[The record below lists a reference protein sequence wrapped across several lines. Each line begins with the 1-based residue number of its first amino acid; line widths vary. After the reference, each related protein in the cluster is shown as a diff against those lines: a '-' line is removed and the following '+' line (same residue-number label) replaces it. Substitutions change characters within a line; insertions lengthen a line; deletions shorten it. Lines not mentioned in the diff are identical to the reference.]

1 MRKNEILK
9 FEAKKFWR
17 GQIRDQAKI
26 CGQAKIWGQANF
38 EAKSEAR
45 PGFRVYRIFI
55 ADTSSFSSGNN
66 PFLVNRE
73 SSVVHACHLLC
84 VET

>member
-26 CGQAKIWGQANF
+26 CGQAKI
-38 EAKSEAR
+38 
-45 PGFRVYRIFI
+45 
-55 ADTSSFSSGNN
+55 
-66 PFLVNRE
+66 
-73 SSVVHACHLLC
+73 
-84 VET
+84 